1 MISANE
7 WMSVSSKLIKEIA
20 QYGGKI
26 DHFTPTFIAK
36 ILTKK
41 LYNPQKHKKL

>member
-1 MISANE
+1 MTSTNTWSYI
-7 WMSVSSKLIKEIA
+7 SSKLIKEIA

-36 ILTKK
+36 KVIKK
-41 LYNPQKHKKL
+41 LSILEKK